1 MSTIV
6 LHNPAPV
13 TQPPVVMMQQPAP
26 PPVVM
31 MQQPAPPPVL
41 MMQQPAPPP
50 VVMMQQP
57 APPPVVMM
65 QQPAPPPVVMMQQPA
80 PPPVV
85 MMQQPAPPPVVMMQ
99 QPAPPPVVM
108 MQQPAPPPVMMT
120 QQPAVTQQQPQPQGA
135 QGISKPVTCV
145 IASAKLGGK
154 PTITA
159 CNNCRQRME
168 TRVIYKS
175 GCFAWAMAILL
186 CFLGLF
192 FGPCLIPFFWS
203 KCKDAHHYCTL
214 CNTKLCVH
222 KPCC

>member
-1 MSTIV
+1 MPVCCMCVHTYLPHRHTHTLVILVILSSAFQCTGTADPRPQTYRLRPPAEMSTIV
-6 LHNPAPV
+6 FQNPAPV
-13 TQPPVVMMQQPAP
+13 TQ
-26 PPVVM
+26 
-31 MQQPAPPPVL
+31 
-41 MMQQPAPPP
+41 PP

-85 MMQQPAPPPVVMMQ
+85 MMQQPAPQV
-99 QPAPPPVVM
+99 
-108 MQQPAPPPVMMT
+108 
-120 QQPAVTQQQPQPQGA
+120 VTQQQPQPQ
-135 QGISKPVTCV
+135 V

-159 CNNCRQRME
+159 CKNCRQRME

-175 GCFAWAMAILL
+175 GWFAWAMAILL